1 MPRQLPQLNA
11 VKVFEAAARHG
22 SFARAAEEL
31 HVTPAAVSQQIKLLE
46 DYLGVALFRRG
57 KKLTL
62 SESAEVMLPLISEA
76 LDQIERAV
84 IHVRT
89 PPADGPLILSTPPA
103 FASHWLIPRLDAF
116 HTRHPEI
123 ELHLMATRRL
133 VDFVMENVDV
143 AIRFGSGD
151 YPGLQVERL
160 TQESIVAVAA
170 PKIADEIKSPADLL
184 HYNLL
189 QDQWHTREGL
199 FPDWPTWLATLGIAA
214 DNNLRIRHYG
224 DASLALQAAV
234 SGLGAA
240 LTWKSL
246 AQDELKSGRLVQL
259 LGQAIPTSLGYH
271 LVSPPNRFNLPRVA
285 AFRDWLL
292 EQGHTV

>member
-46 DYLGVALFRRG
+46 DYLGTALFRRG
-57 KKLTL
+57 KKLAL
-62 SESAEVMLPLISEA
+62 SEPAETMLPLISEA

-84 IHVRT
+84 IRVRT

-103 FASHWLIPRLDAF
+103 FASHWLIPRMDAF
-116 HTRHPEI
+116 HTRHPDI

-133 VDFVMENVDV
+133 VDFALEDVDM

-160 TQESIVAVAA
+160 TRESIVAVAA
-170 PKIADEIKSPADLL
+170 PKIASAIDSPADLL
-184 HYNLL
+184 NYNLL

-199 FPDWPTWLATLGIAA
+199 FPDWPTWLATLGISA
-214 DNNLRIRHYG
+214 DGNLRIRHYG

-234 SGLGAA
+234 SGLGVA
-240 LTWKSL
+240 LIWKSL
-246 AQDELKSGRLVQL
+246 AQEELKSGRLVQL

-271 LVSPPNRFNLPRVA
+271 LVTPRNRANLPKVT
-285 AFRDWLL
+285 AFRNWLM
-292 EQGHTV
+292 EQEHLA